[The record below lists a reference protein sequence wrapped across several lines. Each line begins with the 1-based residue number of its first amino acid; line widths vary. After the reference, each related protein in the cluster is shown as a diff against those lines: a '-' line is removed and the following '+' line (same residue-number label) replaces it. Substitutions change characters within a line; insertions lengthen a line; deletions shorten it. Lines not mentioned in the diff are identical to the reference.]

1 MQCQLIWQVLKARY
15 KSSPLVG
22 ESANYLMALTDEVG
36 LGDARVQKLIDIYYA
51 ALDVGVTGEVLPPI
65 PSNLRTRSW
74 PEWMRGRSRR
84 TDITYRPSPPSSI
97 LGRLHGS
104 LLQVLAEASARQSA
118 PVILDPMLQLEGS
131 EQCVPPPFHV
141 CAPAL
146 PRVGTCA
153 IGLGGNST
161 CGQGNSTCAIGLGS
175 GHAPF
180 GIHSPPRLALQ
191 VSCQMEEVA

>member
-1 MQCQLIWQVLKARY
+1 MQCQLILQVLKARY

-74 PEWMRGRSRR
+74 PEWMCGRSRR

-153 IGLGGNST
+153 L
-161 CGQGNSTCAIGLGS
+161 GLGS
-175 GHAPF
+175 DHAPF

>member
-1 MQCQLIWQVLKARY
+1 MQRQLILQVLKVRY

-51 ALDVGVTGEVLPPI
+51 ALDVGVTGEVLTSI
-65 PSNLRTRSW
+65 PSNLCTRSW

-84 TDITYRPSPPSSI
+84 TDITYRPSPPTSI

-146 PRVGTCA
+146 PRVGHVCYW
-153 IGLGGNST
+153 
-161 CGQGNSTCAIGLGS
+161 
-175 GHAPF
+175 
-180 GIHSPPRLALQ
+180 PRLWPRALWHSLSPSPCPPGFMPNGG
-191 VSCQMEEVA
+191 SCMSNTADRWPV

>member
-1 MQCQLIWQVLKARY
+1 MQRQLILQVLKDRY

-36 LGDARVQKLIDIYYA
+36 LGDARVQKLIDIYYT
-51 ALDVGVTGEVLPPI
+51 ALDVGVTGEVLTSI
-65 PSNLRTRSW
+65 KSNLCTRSW

-104 LLQVLAEASARQSA
+104 LLQVLAEASAQRQSA
-118 PVILDPMLQLEGS
+118 PVILDPMLHLEGS
-131 EQCVPPPFHV
+131 EQCVPQPFHV

-146 PRVGTCA
+146 PRAGM
-153 IGLGGNST
+153 
-161 CGQGNSTCAIGLGS
+161 CAIGLGS